1 MWLPRACWT
10 RRSSKDAP
18 LEWLRSGLI
27 SRRGYGTEEIVA
39 DGAEEGEDTEE
50 GVGIEEGEDTG
61 DTEGVEDGGEDME
74 GTEGEA
80 DGEDTEAAMAME
92 VTPIEHHNDSIQLTR
107 VIEFELFNTVCF
119 VMIQPLSLYHTV
131 ICCICSKLY

>member
-10 RRSSKDAP
+10 RRSSKDGP

-27 SRRGYGTEEIVA
+27 SRRGYGMAVIVA
-39 DGAEEGEDTEE
+39 DGAEAEGDIEGEEDIGE
-50 GVGIEEGEDTG
+50 GADTG
-61 DTEGVEDGGEDME
+61 DTGDVEDGEEDME

-92 VTPIEHHNDSIQLTR
+92 VIPIEHHNKRLDSIQS
-107 VIEFELFNTVCF
+107 IELFNTVCF

>member
-1 MWLPRACWT
+1 MWRPRACWT
-10 RRSSKDAP
+10 RRSSKDGP

-27 SRRGYGTEEIVA
+27 SRRGYGMGVIAGGEEEDEEAI
-39 DGAEEGEDTEE
+39 EGEEDIGE
-50 GVGIEEGEDTG
+50 GADTG
-61 DTEGVEDGGEDME
+61 DTEDVEDGGEDME

-92 VTPIEHHNDSIQLTR
+92 VIPIEHHNKRLDSIQS
-107 VIEFELFNTVCF
+107 IELFNTVCF